1 MAKQNKKSFSDN
13 LESLME
19 YNLYEDNLQDNP
31 SMFEIDKTEKVVV
44 EEEKVEKLSTKKKTG
59 RKSFSD
65 GLESFFKESIEEA
78 IGDSTVTEM
87 KRGVVKK
94 GKKKAI
100 GIEILLQRTMFENQ
114 KDGDDDKNLCIV
126 SVNAA
131 LQAFSKSLDRKTKR
145 EGIRVLTFLP
155 QANISAEEN
164 AAALNCMILKKLFSW
179 CVAALNTKF
188 VLNSTLS
195 LNIKCR
201 Q

>member
-31 SMFEIDKTEKVVV
+31 SIFEIDKTEKVVV

-114 KDGDDDKNLCIV
+114 KDGDDDKNTSTRRITFVIETEKADLLKNIARKEKKHIKQIV
-126 SVNAA
+126 GKLV
-131 LQAFSKSLDRKTKR
+131 
-145 EGIRVLTFLP
+145 
-155 QANISAEEN
+155 EEY
-164 AAALNCMILKKLFSW
+164 LKEK
-179 CVAALNTKF
+179 K
-188 VLNSTLS
+188 
-195 LNIKCR
+195 KKK
-201 Q
+201 